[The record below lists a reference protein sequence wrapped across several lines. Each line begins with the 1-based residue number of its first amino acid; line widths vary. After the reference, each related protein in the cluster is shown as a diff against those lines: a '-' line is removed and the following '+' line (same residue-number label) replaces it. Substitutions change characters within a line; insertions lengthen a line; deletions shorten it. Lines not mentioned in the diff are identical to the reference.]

1 MTSLNSSI
9 ALIALLVAAATS
21 AQGRSNWIVYESKGP
36 GFRVELP
43 TEPTINNADVKTTYG
58 PAHATYFFFK
68 GENGLEGRMSVT
80 DYQPGKIS
88 NDPRGYLDQAMG
100 YHEDRHPIQSQSR
113 FSLDGAPAQR
123 YVVKT
128 VDGRMAKIQEVV
140 IGDRAISLVCFVP
153 KGQENS
159 PDLDRIIKSFALT
172 KT

>member
-1 MTSLNSSI
+1 MTSLNRSI
-9 ALIALLVAAATS
+9 ALIVLLVAAATS

-58 PAHATYFFFK
+58 PAHATNFWFK
-68 GENGLEGRMSVT
+68 GENGLEGWIKVK

-88 NDPRGYLDQAMG
+88 KDPRGYLDEAMD
-100 YHEDRHPIQSQSR
+100 YHENRHPIQSQSR

-128 VDGRMAKIQEVV
+128 VDGRIATIQEVV
-140 IGDRAISLVCFVP
+140 IGDRFISVVCFVP
-153 KGQENS
+153 EGKKNS
-159 PDLDRIIKSFALT
+159 PDIDRIFRSFALT
-172 KT
+172 KG